1 MFNNHIDVP
10 KRNRLRKFKRVMLLL
25 AVMLGIGAA
34 VCAAVLIGG
43 RLVADEADMVLDA
56 TTTIETADGEVIGE
70 LYTENRDPVP
80 LEEIPDH
87 VQEAFIAI
95 EDRRFFEHWGIDI
108 RSVARAAYQNILA
121 MSKVEGGST
130 ITQQLAKNLFLSNDK
145 TWARKAKEAMAA
157 IHLER
162 THTKEEILELYLNEI
177 YFGKGVYGIEKAA
190 NFFFSKPANELTL
203 SEGALLAGIAKGPNG
218 YSPIDYPEKALNRRN
233 TVLMAMEETGKISA
247 ETRLAAEGQTLG
259 LALNKPEPN
268 PWSASYIDLVM
279 KEAAEEHQLSVDEL
293 QRGGYRIV
301 VNMDK
306 TAQAAAYEQFQHDEY
321 FPGSTDDVEGAFV
334 MMEHETGE
342 IVSAISGRNYSLG
355 DLNRVTVARQP
366 GSTIKPIAVYA
377 PALMQ
382 EETYTPYTV
391 IPDQQMNYDGYTVSN
406 VDGHTAGSV
415 TIYDAIKMSKNTSAV
430 WLLEQIGVDYAKD
443 YLEKMNINLEDE
455 GLAIALGGLSHG
467 ISPQNLME
475 SYGTFG
481 QIGRAHV

>member
-455 GLAIALGGLSHG
+455 GLADWKS
-467 ISPQNLME
+467 
-475 SYGTFG
+475 
-481 QIGRAHV
+481 VV